1 MERTVTDQ
9 SFYIPDL
16 SRRGRM
22 ASLEYGQAYN
32 AARRANYALR
42 RNALKTL
49 QNCRALLSPA
59 EIAVLDMVAGRR
71 ASIIG
76 VARQTS
82 RPIEDLWELYNSAC
96 EKLAI
101 AFGHSNYFPKS

>member
-1 MERTVTDQ
+1 MERTVADET
-9 SFYIPDL
+9 FLVPNL
-16 SRRGRM
+16 SPRGRI

-32 AARRANYALR
+32 IAKRANYAMR
-42 RNALKTL
+42 RNALNTL

-76 VARQTS
+76 VARQSS
-82 RPIEDLWELYNSAC
+82 RSLEDLWEIYNGAC

-101 AFGHSNYFPKS
+101 AFGHNNYLPKP

>member
-1 MERTVTDQ
+1 VTDQ
-9 SFYIPDL
+9 SFYIPAL

-32 AARRANYALR
+32 VAKRANYALR
-42 RNALKTL
+42 RNALKAL
-49 QNCRALLSPA
+49 QDCRALLSPP

-82 RPIEDLWELYNSAC
+82 QSVEDLWELYNGAC

-101 AFGHSNYFPKS
+101 AFGHNNYFPRS